1 MVDEVAVDKD
11 EEDKGDD
18 KVWKLSKLSFYR
30 TNARVAEDWCLNE
43 VKRKCGQENFRIVV
57 FSIIVLRNTKSDL
70 CYY

>member
-11 EEDKGDD
+11 EEDKVDD
-18 KVWKLSKLSFYR
+18 SVQLSFKLSFHGA
-30 TNARVAEDWCLNE
+30 NARVGEDWCLNE